1 MNGTARLNLVTASSG
16 AAACGLS
23 GVGGPVVGRLV
34 GVAAPARPGAARP
47 ARGTRSALRLTRR
60 GRAALLSVLVGAA
73 VVGGLT
79 VGQNPSVASG
89 EAAEPRSY
97 TYVVA
102 EPGDTLWQ
110 IARRAAPGVDPRI
123 TIGRIR
129 DLNALPGVDIQT
141 GQRIALP

>member
-1 MNGTARLNLVTASSG
+1 MNGTARLNLVTASG

-23 GVGGPVVGRLV
+23 AGAPRV
-34 GVAAPARPGAARP
+34 GVRPAAFEAATRRAPAPRP
-47 ARGTRSALRLTRR
+47 AQRVPAALRLTRR
-60 GRAALLSVLVGAA
+60 GRTALLGVLVGAA

-79 VGQNPSVASG
+79 VGQNPSAASG
-89 EAAEPRSY
+89 AAAPPRSY

-102 EPGDTLWQ
+102 EPGDTLWR
-110 IARRAAPGVDPRI
+110 IARRAAPGVDPRV

-129 DLNALPGVDIQT
+129 DLNALSGVDIVA

>member
-16 AAACGLS
+16 ATACGLS
-23 GVGGPVVGRLV
+23 GAVGGSS
-34 GVAAPARPGAARP
+34 ARP
-47 ARGTRSALRLTRR
+47 AQRVPAALRLTRR
-60 GRAALLSVLVGAA
+60 GRAVLLSVLVGAA

-79 VGQNPSVASG
+79 VGQNPSAASG
-89 EAAEPRSY
+89 AAAPPRSY
-97 TYVVA
+97 TYVVV

>member
-1 MNGTARLNLVTASSG
+1 
-16 AAACGLS
+16 
-23 GVGGPVVGRLV
+23 
-34 GVAAPARPGAARP
+34 
-47 ARGTRSALRLTRR
+47 
-60 GRAALLSVLVGAA
+60 VLVGAA

-79 VGQNPSVASG
+79 LSQNPSVASG
-89 EAAEPRSY
+89 EAGAPQSY

-110 IARRAAPGVDPRI
+110 IARRAAPGVDPRV

-129 DLNALPGVDIQT
+129 DLNALPGVDIRA